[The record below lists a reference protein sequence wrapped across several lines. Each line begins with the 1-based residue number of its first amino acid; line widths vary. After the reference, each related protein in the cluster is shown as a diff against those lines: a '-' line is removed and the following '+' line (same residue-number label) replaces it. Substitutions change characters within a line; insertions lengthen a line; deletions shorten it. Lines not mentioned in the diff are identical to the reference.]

1 MKSSMKSKMNWKTL
15 TAVSA
20 AFGIFAVGALFAQ
33 MTTPKSVI
41 HVVTLKWNADATAEQ
56 IAAALKGVETIA
68 ETYDGVTRVWTRSIK
83 AQGPESGV
91 TAAFVMEF
99 KDEQALKDYT
109 DSDAQKEWYKVYIPV
124 RELSRTFDI
133 TN

>member
-1 MKSSMKSKMNWKTL
+1 MKSKMNWKTL

-41 HVVTLKWNADATAEQ
+41 HVVTLKWNADATPEQ

-83 AQGPESGV
+83 AQGQESGV

-109 DSDAQKEWYKVYIPV
+109 DSDAQKEWYKVYLPV
-124 RELSRTFDI
+124 RDLSRTFDI

>member
-1 MKSSMKSKMNWKTL
+1 MKAKIHWKSL
-15 TAVSA
+15 ATATA
-20 AFGIFAVGALFAQ
+20 ALAIFAAGALFGD
-33 MTTPKSVI
+33 MTKPESVI
-41 HVVTLKWNADATAEQ
+41 HVVTIKWAEDASEEQ
-56 IAAALKGVETIA
+56 IAKALKGVETIA
-68 ETYDGVTRVWTRSIK
+68 EKYDGVTRVWTRSIK

-99 KDEQALKDYT
+99 KDEQALEDYAG
-109 DSDAQKEWYKVYIPV
+109 SRYQKEWYEVYLPA

>member
-1 MKSSMKSKMNWKTL
+1 MKSKMNWKTL
-15 TAVSA
+15 TAVST

-33 MTTPKSVI
+33 MTTPESVI
-41 HVVTLKWNADATAEQ
+41 HVVTLKWKADATPEQ

-83 AQGPESGV
+83 AQGQESGV

-109 DSDAQKEWYKVYIPV
+109 DSDAQKEWYKVYLPV
-124 RELSRTFDI
+124 RDLSRTFDI

>member
-1 MKSSMKSKMNWKTL
+1 MKAKMHWKSL
-15 TAVSA
+15 TAATA
-20 AFGIFAVGALFAQ
+20 ALAIFAAGALFGD
-33 MTTPKSVI
+33 MTKPESVI
-41 HVVTLKWNADATAEQ
+41 HVVTIKWADDASEEQ
-56 IAAALKGVETIA
+56 IAKALKGVETIA
-68 ETYDGVTRVWTRSIK
+68 EKSDAVTRVWTRSIK

-99 KDEQALKDYT
+99 KDEQALEDYAG
-109 DSDAQKEWYKVYIPV
+109 SRVQKEWYEVYLPA

>member
-1 MKSSMKSKMNWKTL
+1 M
-15 TAVSA
+15 
-20 AFGIFAVGALFAQ
+20 
-33 MTTPKSVI
+33 
-41 HVVTLKWNADATAEQ
+41 
-56 IAAALKGVETIA
+56 
-68 ETYDGVTRVWTRSIK
+68 WTRSIK

-99 KDEQALKDYT
+99 KDEQALEDYAG
-109 DSDAQKEWYKVYIPV
+109 SRVQKEWYEVYLPA

>member
-1 MKSSMKSKMNWKTL
+1 MKAKIHWKSL
-15 TAVSA
+15 ATATA
-20 AFGIFAVGALFAQ
+20 ALAIFAAGALFGD
-33 MTTPKSVI
+33 MTKPESVI
-41 HVVTLKWNADATAEQ
+41 HVVTIKWAEDASEEQ
-56 IAAALKGVETIA
+56 IAKALKGVETIA
-68 ETYDGVTRVWTRSIK
+68 EKSDAVTRVWTRSIK

-99 KDEQALKDYT
+99 KDEQALEDYAG
-109 DSDAQKEWYKVYIPV
+109 SRVQKEWYEVYLPA

>member
-1 MKSSMKSKMNWKTL
+1 MKRKIHWKTL
-15 TAVSA
+15 A
-20 AFGIFAVGALFAQ
+20 AAAATLGIFAAGALFGS
-33 MTTPKSVI
+33 MTKPESVI
-41 HVVTLKWNADATAEQ
+41 HVVTVKWTEDASEEQ
-56 IAAALKGVETIA
+56 INKALQGVETIA
-68 ETYDGVTRVWTRSIK
+68 NKYDGVTRVWTRSIK

-99 KDEQALKDYT
+99 KNEQALKDYA
-109 DSDAQKEWYKVYIPV
+109 DSDVQKEWYEVYLPV

>member
-1 MKSSMKSKMNWKTL
+1 MKAKINWKSL
-15 TAVSA
+15 TAA
-20 AFGIFAVGALFAQ
+20 ATALAIFAAGALFGD
-33 MTTPKSVI
+33 MTKPESVI
-41 HVVTLKWNADATAEQ
+41 HVVTIKWAEDASEEQ
-56 IAAALKGVETIA
+56 IAKALKGVETIA
-68 ETYDGVTRVWTRSIK
+68 EKSDAVTRVWTRSIK

-99 KDEQALKDYT
+99 KDEQALEDYAGSRVQKD
-109 DSDAQKEWYKVYIPV
+109 WYEVYLPV

>member
-1 MKSSMKSKMNWKTL
+1 MKAKINWKSL
-15 TAVSA
+15 TAATA
-20 AFGIFAVGALFAQ
+20 ALAIFAAGALFGD
-33 MTTPKSVI
+33 MTKPESVI
-41 HVVTLKWNADATAEQ
+41 HVVTIKWAEDASEEQ
-56 IAAALKGVETIA
+56 IAKALKGVETIA
-68 ETYDGVTRVWTRSIK
+68 EKSDAVTRVWTRSIK

-99 KDEQALKDYT
+99 KDEQALEDYAGSRVQKD
-109 DSDAQKEWYKVYIPV
+109 WYEVYLPV

>member
-1 MKSSMKSKMNWKTL
+1 MKRKIHWKTL
-15 TAVSA
+15 AAVTAA
-20 AFGIFAVGALFAQ
+20 LGIFAAGALFGQ
-33 MTTPKSVI
+33 MTKPESVI
-41 HVVTLKWNADATAEQ
+41 HVVTVKWKGDASEEQ
-56 IAAALKGVETIA
+56 IAKALKGVGTIA

-83 AQGPESGV
+83 AQGGESGV

-99 KDEQALKDYT
+99 KNEQALKDYAG
-109 DSDAQKEWYKVYIPV
+109 SDAQKKWYEVYLPV

>member
-33 MTTPKSVI
+33 MMTPKSVI
-41 HVVTLKWNADATAEQ
+41 HVVTLKWKADATTEQ

-83 AQGPESGV
+83 AQGQESGV

-109 DSDAQKEWYKVYIPV
+109 DSDAQKEWYKVYLPV

>member
-1 MKSSMKSKMNWKTL
+1 MKKSITWKSIGA
-15 TAVSA
+15 TAA
-20 AFGIFAVGALFAQ
+20 ALSIFAVGALFGQ
-33 MTTPKSVI
+33 SYKPKSVI
-41 HVVTLKWNADATAEQ
+41 HVVTVKWNADATEAQ
-56 IAAALKGVETIA
+56 INEALKGVETIA
-68 ETYDGVTRVWTRSIK
+68 QKYDGVSRVWTRSIK

-99 KDEQALKDYT
+99 ESEKALEDYT
-109 DSDAQKEWYKVYIPV
+109 GSDPQTEWYEVYLPV